1 MASRLEVEDE
11 MSALAS
17 GERPPGAKIR
27 GMTLG
32 RLQAGEGE
40 DVAAVGDYSGC
51 VTQGHQLR
59 HSRSPARPKSRG
71 FSSATVRSGSE
82 NFMSTLLPAKY
93 SCS

>member
-17 GERPPGAKIR
+17 SERPPETRIR

-32 RLQAGEGE
+32 SLQAGEGE

-51 VTQGHQLR
+51 V
-59 HSRSPARPKSRG
+59 K
-71 FSSATVRSGSE
+71 
-82 NFMSTLLPAKY
+82 
-93 SCS
+93 

>member
-27 GMTLG
+27 GMTLR

-51 VTQGHQLR
+51 VTQGHQRDLR
-59 HSRSPARPKSRG
+59 AEA
-71 FSSATVRSGSE
+71 SA
-82 NFMSTLLPAKY
+82 LPR
-93 SCS
+93 